1 MTPKERRD
9 RLFKTS
15 RPHIRPL
22 EQKDMGCLW
31 AAYKYGSFNLPA
43 ELSQE
48 QFHQQIAPTIQSIS
62 HFIVEDDNHKFKD
75 KRGPVG
81 MIAVATDGERCEPLV
96 KMFAWASP
104 RNTLRSHV
112 AFYQWVR
119 STKDGSK
126 YENRVDAKDKL
137 FKRLVDY
144 GVVAARK
151 VQIIYTPKA
160 RK

>member
-1 MTPKERRD
+1 
-9 RLFKTS
+9 
-15 RPHIRPL
+15 
-22 EQKDMGCLW
+22 MGCLW
-31 AAYKYGSFNLPA
+31 AAYKYGSFQLPL

-48 QFHQQIAPTIQSIS
+48 QFHAHIMPAIQGVS
-62 HFIVEDDNHKFKD
+62 HFLVEDDNHKFKE

-81 MIAVATDGERCEPLV
+81 MIAVATDGERFEPLV
-96 KMFAWASP
+96 KMFAWASS
-104 RNTLRSHV
+104 RNKLRAFV

-119 STKDGSK
+119 STKDGGK

-144 GVVAARK
+144 GVIAVKR
-151 VQIIYTPKA
+151 VQFVYTPKA